1 MYGLLHRMDLE
12 KYYDLQGSAGQ
23 PVPDAR
29 PGQRDLKWLEPIE
42 ESLGAAPGLV
52 RVDLDIQ
59 GIHCSGCVW
68 LIETLFKQRPGGVR
82 ALVNPALGKVQLAIG
97 AAFPLR
103 SFLEEVERFGYLLGP
118 SLKRDRPASSALLV
132 RMGVCIAIAMNAM
145 TFTIALYAG
154 LDSGP
159 LYRLFN
165 ELNLGLSLLSVLVGG
180 SVFFASAWQGL
191 RRGMLHLDAP
201 IALGILLAFGS
212 STYSFARTG
221 GASSYFDTL
230 DVFIALML
238 VGRWLQERVLEKN
251 RRQLLESDGVDGLFT
266 RRVEAGRVA
275 VVRCT
280 EVVVGDALLV
290 APGDL
295 VPVAA
300 MLDEEEA
307 SFSLDWINGESQP
320 RAFHRG
326 DVVPAGAFAASQ
338 RAATVR
344 ATEAF
349 STSPLVDLLRSPVH
363 READAARATPWW
375 QRFSRVYVAFVLA
388 AAAFGFALW
397 AFVLGDVPRA
407 VDVVTAVLIV
417 TCPCAFGIATPMA
430 YELVQAG
437 LRRAGLFVR
446 APGFLD
452 RAVSV
457 RRVVFDKTGTLT
469 TGTLA
474 VRDAA
479 PLAALGDA
487 DRAVLYNLSARSTH
501 PKSVAVKRVLEGL
514 GRAREVAD
522 FSADLEVIEH
532 AGLGVEL
539 TVRGSTYRLGAPGWV
554 APGAGGAGDVAFGR
568 DGEIL
573 VGLATDEQLR
583 PDARDEVASLATD
596 GFEVWM
602 LSGDA
607 AARVAAVAEASGIPA
622 ERAIAE
628 HGAEQKAAWIRAR
641 DRGDTLMVGDGIND
655 SLVVSEAHCSGTP
668 AIDRPFMAARSDFY
682 FVTPGLGP
690 IRLALE
696 ASRTLARVV
705 RRNLA
710 IAVAYNALTVGLAY
724 TGRMSPVLCAIL
736 MPLSSLTVIAFTA
749 ASLSRRSALWKR

>member
-1 MYGLLHRMDLE
+1 MYGLLHQMELG
-12 KYYDLQGSAGQ
+12 KYYELQGSAGQ

-29 PGQRDLKWLEPIE
+29 AGQRDLKWLEPIE
-42 ESLGAAPGLV
+42 ESLAASKGLT

-59 GIHCSGCVW
+59 GIHCTGCVW
-68 LIETLFKQRPGGVR
+68 LIETLFKQRAGGVR

-97 AAFPLR
+97 PGFPLR
-103 SFLEEVERFGYLLGP
+103 AFLQEVERFGYLLGP
-118 SLKRDRPASSALLV
+118 PLKHERATSSALMI

-145 TFTIALYAG
+145 TFTIAMYAG
-154 LDSGP
+154 LEDGP
-159 LYRLFN
+159 LFHLFN

-180 SVFFASAWQGL
+180 SLFFQSAWQGL
-191 RRGMLHLDAP
+191 KRGLLHLDAP

-212 STYSFARTG
+212 SAYSYSKTG

-251 RRQLLESDGVDGLFT
+251 RRQLLESDGVEGLFT
-266 RRVEAGRVA
+266 RRVEAGRVV

-349 STSPLVDLLRSPVH
+349 SASPLVDLLKSPVH

-375 QRFSRVYVAFVLA
+375 QQLSRVYVTFVLLA
-388 AAAFGFALW
+388 AAAGFSFW
-397 AFVLGDVPRA
+397 AFVIGDVPRA

-469 TGTLA
+469 TGSLA

-479 PLAALGDA
+479 PLAALDA
-487 DRAVLYNLSARSTH
+487 DSRALLYNLAARSTH
-501 PKSVAVKRVLEGL
+501 PKSVAVKRALEALGVGETDAFAAGL
-514 GRAREVAD
+514 GV
-522 FSADLEVIEH
+522 VEH
-532 AGLGVEL
+532 AGLGVEV
-539 TVRGSTYRLGAPGWV
+539 TERGSTWRFGAPAW
-554 APGAGGAGDVAFGR
+554 AAKGAESAGDVAFGR
-568 DGEIL
+568 DGEL
-573 VGLATDEQLR
+573 LAGVDTDEKLR
-583 PDARDEVASLATD
+583 PDARDEVAGLGAD
-596 GFEVWM
+596 GYEVWM
-602 LSGDA
+602 LSGDG

-622 ERAIAE
+622 ERAVAE

-641 DRGDTLMVGDGIND
+641 DQADTLMVGDGIND

-696 ASRTLARVV
+696 ASRTLARVI

-710 IAVAYNALTVGLAY
+710 IAVSYNALTVGLAY

-749 ASLSRRSALWKR
+749 ASLSKRSALWKR